1 MKNGI
6 SIGLT
11 ILAIIWCTCSYAQ
24 ITENKP
30 GSDRDKHGCIGSAG
44 YQWSEIKK
52 NCVRI
57 FEAGTSFDAY
67 GKNHDSAFAAYVIV
81 SKDLKKVE
89 VFAPA
94 EYLSE
99 PVILNAVAQPKGGT
113 TKLFENSKKKVKLE
127 KVKDKYLIVINGE
140 PVYSQNYSPT
150 EGLGPIL
157 KKK

>member
-1 MKNGI
+1 MKNGMLT
-6 SIGLT
+6 GLT
-11 ILAIIWCTCSYAQ
+11 IIAILWCTCSFAQ

-52 NCVRI
+52 KCIRI

-67 GKNHDSAFAAYVIV
+67 GKNLDSAFAAYVIV

-89 VFAPA
+89 VFTPA
-94 EYLSE
+94 SYLSE
-99 PVILNAVAQPKGGT
+99 PVILNAVVQPKSGT
-113 TKLFENSKKKVKLE
+113 STLFENSKKKVKLE
-127 KVKDKYLIVINGE
+127 KAKDKYLIVIKGE

-150 EGLGPIL
+150 EGLGGIL